1 MDRDLQ
7 GYTLDQSSVE
17 ILLSK
22 LEDKW
27 RETRKR
33 KKDSSTESSSIRF
46 HKNFKFHKMWGMKST
61 SQHKYPKKIKY
72 LRTQVTGSSHWIS
85 IATFLG
91 HAILLIIVWSHKE
104 EGKLF
109 WTAALLLKKRPIK
122 IFNSYSILTSL
133 LLFVSSN

>member
-46 HKNFKFHKMWGMKST
+46 HKNFKFHRMLKPSD
-61 SQHKYPKKIKY
+61 
-72 LRTQVTGSSHWIS
+72 
-85 IATFLG
+85 FLEV
-91 HAILLIIVWSHKE
+91 LVEKWNQPPN
-104 EGKLF
+104 
-109 WTAALLLKKRPIK
+109 TNTPRR
-122 IFNSYSILTSL
+122 
-133 LLFVSSN
+133 